1 MGGSGTT
8 ATRWTRPCARC
19 GWRPRRSAPRSASVC
34 ARSCAS
40 TTPRS
45 PMVACASAT
54 SRSCP
59 PADSAACSATA
70 GSSLARRTW
79 PHWSPTPSRCCGR
92 PADLPS
98 GSSRTAADQRV
109 AWCPTPPARGGWLV
123 SELGPNAFGEPVEPG
138 RVDCYLG
145 LPLLPQD
152 EGGVGGVLVVA
163 PRWLL
168 HPAVPQPAGS
178 LVYELATGHPDRQP
192 GELVFPADL
201 TVELR
206 VWPQERWAALGV
218 DLDQVAAALVGC
230 WQRGDVRGLHL
241 PLEAGEDPQALV
253 RPAMTLA
260 RAELRERLERLV
272 ARARRR
278 WLHPTSGRRPG
289 ERFL

>member
-1 MGGSGTT
+1 
-8 ATRWTRPCARC
+8 
-19 GWRPRRSAPRSASVC
+19 
-34 ARSCAS
+34 
-40 TTPRS
+40 
-45 PMVACASAT
+45 
-54 SRSCP
+54 
-59 PADSAACSATA
+59 
-70 GSSLARRTW
+70 
-79 PHWSPTPSRCCGR
+79 
-92 PADLPS
+92 
-98 GSSRTAADQRV
+98 
-109 AWCPTPPARGGWLV
+109 LV

-145 LPLLPQD
+145 LPLPPRD
-152 EGGVGGVLVVA
+152 EEHGVGGVLVVA

-168 HPAVPQPAGS
+168 YPAVPQPAGS

-206 VWPQERWAALGV
+206 AWPQERWAALGV

-230 WQRGDVRGLHL
+230 WQRGEVRGLHL

-260 RAELRERLERLV
+260 RTELRTRLERLV